1 LNSIP
6 STRGFNFLYGN
17 QPVWKALA
25 LIQELNETS
34 GKQIAELYKSQI
46 LSVGKFQNAEITN
59 LEQLIEKNPQEES
72 NYISLIFL
80 YSKNDEEK
88 SI

>member
-1 LNSIP
+1 MKLP
-6 STRGFNFLYGN
+6 KTDRR
-17 QPVWKALA
+17 
-25 LIQELNETS
+25 
-34 GKQIAELYKSQI
+34 ELYKSQI

-72 NYISLIFL
+72 NYISLIFCIL
-80 YSKNDEEK
+80 RMMKRK

>member
-1 LNSIP
+1 M
-6 STRGFNFLYGN
+6 
-17 QPVWKALA
+17 
-25 LIQELNETS
+25 
-34 GKQIAELYKSQI
+34 
-46 LSVGKFQNAEITN
+46 KFQNAEITN

>member
-1 LNSIP
+1 MKLPENRSQRIIQKSDSIC
-6 STRGFNFLYGN
+6 R
-17 QPVWKALA
+17 
-25 LIQELNETS
+25 
-34 GKQIAELYKSQI
+34 
-46 LSVGKFQNAEITN
+46 KFQNAEITN

-88 SI
+88 KHLKLFKN

>member
-1 LNSIP
+1 MA
-6 STRGFNFLYGN
+6 TN
-17 QPVWKALA
+17 QFDKALA

-34 GKQIAELYKSQI
+34 GKQIVENYTKVRFYL
-46 LSVGKFQNAEITN
+46 GKFQNAEITN

-88 SI
+88 KAFEIVQN

>member
-1 LNSIP
+1 VSLCVFRAP
-6 STRGFNFLYGN
+6 F
-17 QPVWKALA
+17 
-25 LIQELNETS
+25 
-34 GKQIAELYKSQI
+34 
-46 LSVGKFQNAEITN
+46 TN

-88 SI
+88 KHLKLFKIRKGYPKFRMGAGNFIQKIFGC